1 MKTLSVFCVG
11 TSHFASEQWTLM
23 RALYDLTVAELELVH
38 PDPGELAKR
47 RSSERNA
54 KIVFDGPYIGL
65 TSNKFMSDRANAA
78 ARFIKNNQ
86 PETICLF
93 GHSRGAVLA
102 TMIAARLHEAAPTVT
117 GAKLW
122 LLDLVGK
129 TDIGMSPYLD
139 DSVTR
144 TAYPNVSDIV
154 RIVMEDEPSTSMFP
168 LQSFSVQRA
177 GVPRVLDHVHAGS
190 QDRPQVK
197 LMRLPG
203 SHGTG
208 TQVNPMNAGRRP
220 PADDRHHQHQAWPTL
235 ADRRGVP

>member
-1 MKTLSVFCVG
+1 MV
-11 TSHFASEQWTLM
+11 
-23 RALYDLTVAELELVH
+23 
-38 PDPGELAKR
+38 
-47 RSSERNA
+47 
-54 KIVFDGPYIGL
+54 
-65 TSNKFMSDRANAA
+65 
-78 ARFIKNNQ
+78 RFIKNNQ
-86 PETICLF
+86 PETVCLF

-154 RIVMEDEPSTSMFP
+154 RIVMEDEPSTVMFP

-177 GVPRVLDHVHAGS
+177 GAP
-190 QDRPQVK
+190 
-197 LMRLPG
+197 PG
-203 SHGTG
+203 SSTTCTPDRSTGHGS
-208 TQVNPMNAGRRP
+208 NRCDS
-220 PADDRHHQHQAWPTL
+220 PARTAREPRST
-235 ADRRGVP
+235 R